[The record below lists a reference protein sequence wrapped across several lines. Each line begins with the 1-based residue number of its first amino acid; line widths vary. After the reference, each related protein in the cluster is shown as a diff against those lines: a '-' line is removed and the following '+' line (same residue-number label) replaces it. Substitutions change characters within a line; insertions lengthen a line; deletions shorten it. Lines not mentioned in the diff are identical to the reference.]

1 MSIGSLY
8 DNEKYINERKK
19 QLCDLMDDLT
29 DSIKTIEFICE
40 SLGPRV
46 GCFDPDLIFAEPIDA
61 IEDEIKDC
69 VAELQVLNKRSRG
82 VQVAVMDLEFLF
94 KLRGR
99 AADLHTE
106 AHTRVPE
113 SVEIAIQNL
122 QDVITQE
129 IGKIAGGHHDAA

>member
-1 MSIGSLY
+1 MAIVSLY

-19 QLCDLMDDLT
+19 HLIDLINRLHGAIRT
-29 DSIKTIEFICE
+29 VESICE
-40 SLGPRV
+40 SLGPFV

-61 IEDEIKDC
+61 MEDEIKDC

-82 VQVAVMDLEFLF
+82 VQVAVMNLEFLF
-94 KLRGR
+94 KLRGK

-122 QDVITQE
+122 QDVITAE
-129 IGKIAGGHHDAA
+129 IGKITGGRDVA